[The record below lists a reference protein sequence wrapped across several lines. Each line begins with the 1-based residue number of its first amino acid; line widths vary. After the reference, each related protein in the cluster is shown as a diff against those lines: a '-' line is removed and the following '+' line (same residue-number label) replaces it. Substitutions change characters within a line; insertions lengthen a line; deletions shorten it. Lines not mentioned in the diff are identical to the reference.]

1 MSTPVRRSA
10 RKARP
15 AQSFTPGET
24 SFQDGI
30 PRGLLTSPDAK
41 LRRARSKSP
50 ARRTARDSKC
60 SSKTTTTAT
69 ATTAQTPPAPAP
81 VSPPIS
87 PLVAIT
93 VLAVWFLSSAVFN
106 DCTPRLLSH
115 VVAGGGSGVDVT
127 IVELTITVLI
137 ASLSLAATG
146 QRLVPPP
153 AVRQGVVLT
162 GTLHLV
168 GCRLYLTSLAY
179 VPVSLAQ
186 TIRAANPL
194 FVVVLGALFLGQRYS
209 DRRVLAVLVLIVF
222 GFALAVSADA
232 EIDPVGVA
240 ASVGSVI
247 CVVFVNALSKRLL
260 TRAAKSTGQDGK
272 GKGGGGGGSA
282 TAPPPT
288 IAELQCW

>member
-1 MSTPVRRSA
+1 MRSFAERAPKHRLAAPPVTA
-10 RKARP
+10 EA
-15 AQSFTPGET
+15 AQS
-24 SFQDGI
+24 S
-30 PRGLLTSPDAK
+30 
-41 LRRARSKSP
+41 SK
-50 ARRTARDSKC
+50 ALDLDD
-60 SSKTTTTAT
+60 SKTTTTAT
-69 ATTAQTPPAPAP
+69 ATTAQTPSALAPA
-81 VSPPIS
+81 SPPIS

-222 GFALAVSADA
+222 GFALAVSA
-232 EIDPVGVA
+232 ESTPWVWRRRWGRSS
-240 ASVGSVI
+240 ASCS
-247 CVVFVNALSKRLL
+247 
-260 TRAAKSTGQDGK
+260 STPSP
-272 GKGGGGGGSA
+272 SA
-282 TAPPPT
+282 S
-288 IAELQCW
+288 

>member
-15 AQSFTPGET
+15 ARSFTPGET

-50 ARRTARDSKC
+50 ARRTARDSKS

-81 VSPPIS
+81 ASPPIS